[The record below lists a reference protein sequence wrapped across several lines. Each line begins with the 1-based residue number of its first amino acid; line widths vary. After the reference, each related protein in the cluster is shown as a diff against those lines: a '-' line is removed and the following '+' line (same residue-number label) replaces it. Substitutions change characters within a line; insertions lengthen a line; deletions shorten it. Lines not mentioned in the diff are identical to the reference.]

1 MLDLKR
7 VLAAAPRKPDGT
19 PLEELLTPWGEA
31 LLQGEE
37 SPEPLHPHP
46 QFARDSFVCLEGMW
60 DYAIVDAP
68 EAATARR
75 DVPAPATWDGTIRV
89 PFSPEAPLSGVG
101 RQLQPRQLLWYRLR
115 TACPAVG
122 AGQRLILHFEAVD
135 WACRC
140 IVNGCEVG
148 GHTGG
153 YMPFSFDITEEAATG
168 GAQLEVQLCVWDPSD
183 SGVQLRGKQRLQ
195 RGGIW
200 YTAQSGIWQTPWLEA
215 VPNVHLRQA
224 RILPDPDGEMLQI
237 IATANAPSEVPLQ
250 VRVFADGGLVAEGQA
265 TATEPFPAL
274 LQKEREF
281 DQAISVAVP
290 VSRPRLWSPD
300 DPFLYQLELTLGT
313 DRVRSYCAFR
323 TVAVQAGAD
332 GLPRFFL
339 NHQPLFIRGVLD
351 QGYWPDGLMTA
362 PSTEAM
368 THDITAMKDAGFNLL
383 RKHIKVEQDRWY
395 YLCDKLGMLVWQDM
409 VSGGGPLSPWH
420 SSYKPTLF
428 RNSWTTKADTAPRDW
443 RHLSADSADYRAEWL
458 ATCVLTVLYL
468 ENHPSVVIWGL
479 FNEGWGQF
487 DARAATEIVEFID
500 PTRPIDATSGW
511 YDQGVG
517 HFFSV
522 HNYFRPQEVFR
533 QPAPRR
539 AFVVSEFGG
548 ISFPVPGHCALKTQ
562 YGYGTAHS
570 PEEFAVALREALSQM
585 DALEAE
591 GLAGFVYTQLS
602 DVEEETNGLLT
613 YDRRVNKMD
622 AGAPDAARS

>member
-1 MLDLKR
+1 
-7 VLAAAPRKPDGT
+7 
-19 PLEELLTPWGEA
+19 
-31 LLQGEE
+31 
-37 SPEPLHPHP
+37 
-46 QFARDSFVCLEGMW
+46 
-60 DYAIVDAP
+60 
-68 EAATARR
+68 
-75 DVPAPATWDGTIRV
+75 
-89 PFSPEAPLSGVG
+89 
-101 RQLQPRQLLWYRLR
+101 
-115 TACPAVG
+115 
-122 AGQRLILHFEAVD
+122 
-135 WACRC
+135 
-140 IVNGCEVG
+140 
-148 GHTGG
+148 
-153 YMPFSFDITEEAATG
+153 
-168 GAQLEVQLCVWDPSD
+168 
-183 SGVQLRGKQRLQ
+183 
-195 RGGIW
+195 
-200 YTAQSGIWQTPWLEA
+200 
-215 VPNVHLRQA
+215 
-224 RILPDPDGEMLQI
+224 
-237 IATANAPSEVPLQ
+237 
-250 VRVFADGGLVAEGQA
+250 
-265 TATEPFPAL
+265 
-274 LQKEREF
+274 
-281 DQAISVAVP
+281 
-290 VSRPRLWSPD
+290 
-300 DPFLYQLELTLGT
+300 
-313 DRVRSYCAFR
+313 
-323 TVAVQAGAD
+323 
-332 GLPRFFL
+332 
-339 NHQPLFIRGVLD
+339 
-351 QGYWPDGLMTA
+351 MTA

-458 ATCVLTVLYL
+458 ATCVLTVRYL